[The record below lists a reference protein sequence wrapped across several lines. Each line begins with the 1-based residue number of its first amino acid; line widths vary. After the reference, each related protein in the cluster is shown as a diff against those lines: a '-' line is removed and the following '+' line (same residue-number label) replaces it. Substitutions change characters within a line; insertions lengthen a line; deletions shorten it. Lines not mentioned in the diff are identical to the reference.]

1 MFKRYVTFLLLI
13 FVLIFTIL
21 SCGTDYMLS
30 SFYLRK
36 DFQWLLSPSEQR
48 NLNDYTYI
56 VGGFN
61 FNEYTSPVIV
71 ATPANYLLLIYENR
85 SDNGRLDVYGIDKT
99 KIVNVNAAISKDAL
113 SFPTIGK
120 SIGKTAY
127 SYKDSHGSPIVFV
140 DNNGNVIVLSVGG
153 IGFGIGD
160 AKDISSISVSISE
173 DNGNKW
179 SDWEDINTNVF
190 KPLLDM
196 GYNRFYTTTGN
207 GLTLQNGTL
216 VCMIDYKKHSDNNA
230 MGAAILYS
238 KNNGKDWQLGSRME
252 YTGAASGKRSAKII
266 AERKDG
272 SLLIAAVHN
281 TTNDYN
287 ANGSLYWAVASSLD
301 GKISQFSVTGLPNNS
316 GGTVS
321 GDRIKYVDNGQA
333 KSGILLLHSYPNR
346 EFVNPNGV
354 KYQVKNAMAMSIS
367 SDDGASWK
375 LITNRIG
382 TRTELLKKST
392 FRQSMKVLK
401 DGTIVTTSEEGEEY
415 EINLNKPF
423 NIVYRRIGLSLL
435 SDGRYLYE
443 GI

>member
-36 DFQWLLSPSEQR
+36 DFQWPISPSEQK

-85 SDNGRLDVYGIDKT
+85 SDNGTLDVYGIDKT
-99 KIVNVNAAISKDAL
+99 KIVNVKVAISKDAL

-153 IGFGIGD
+153 IGFGGGD

-216 VCMIDYKKHSDNNA
+216 VCMIDYKKHSDNKA
-230 MGAAILYS
+230 IGAAILYS
-238 KNNGKDWQLGSRME
+238 KK
-252 YTGAASGKRSAKII
+252 
-266 AERKDG
+266 
-272 SLLIAAVHN
+272 
-281 TTNDYN
+281 
-287 ANGSLYWAVASSLD
+287 
-301 GKISQFSVTGLPNNS
+301 
-316 GGTVS
+316 
-321 GDRIKYVDNGQA
+321 
-333 KSGILLLHSYPNR
+333 
-346 EFVNPNGV
+346 
-354 KYQVKNAMAMSIS
+354 
-367 SDDGASWK
+367 
-375 LITNRIG
+375 
-382 TRTELLKKST
+382 
-392 FRQSMKVLK
+392 
-401 DGTIVTTSEEGEEY
+401 
-415 EINLNKPF
+415 
-423 NIVYRRIGLSLL
+423 
-435 SDGRYLYE
+435 
-443 GI
+443 

>member
-85 SDNGRLDVYGIDKT
+85 SDNGTLDVYGIDKT
-99 KIVNVNAAISKDAL
+99 KIVNVNVAISKDAL

-153 IGFGIGD
+153 IGFGSGD

-190 KPLLDM
+190 KSLLDM

-216 VCMIDYKKHSDNNA
+216 VCMIDYKKNGESKSA
-230 MGAAILYS
+230 GAAILYS
-238 KNNGKDWQLGSRME
+238 NNNGKDWQLGSTME

-272 SLLIAAVHN
+272 SLLIAAVHD
-281 TTNDYN
+281 TKDDYN

-316 GGTVS
+316 GGTVA

-346 EFVNPNGV
+346 EFINPNGV

-367 SDDGASWK
+367 SDDGASWT

-382 TRTELLKKST
+382 TRTELPRKST

-401 DGTIVTTSEEGEEY
+401 DGTIVTTSEEGDDY
-415 EINLNKPF
+415 EINLSKPF